1 MPHFSMAAKRREG
14 GKREGGGLFIFCS
27 RSLQLSN
34 RTYRHFKDQ
43 GQVEYNTGP
52 MKKKKLSEVK

>member
-34 RTYRHFKDQ
+34 RTYRPFKDQ

-52 MKKKKLSEVK
+52 MKKKKSSEVK